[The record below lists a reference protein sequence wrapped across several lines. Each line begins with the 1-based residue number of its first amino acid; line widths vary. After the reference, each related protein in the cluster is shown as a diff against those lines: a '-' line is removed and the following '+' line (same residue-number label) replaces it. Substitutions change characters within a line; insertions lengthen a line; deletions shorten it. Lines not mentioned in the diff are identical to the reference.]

1 MANRSRQDLPQ
12 VRVVRFDEMKTND
25 IREAI
30 VAGFH
35 ILADREKRDVL
46 EVVRECYNGL
56 SQERLLIPGHGQDS
70 GVAI

>member
-1 MANRSRQDLPQ
+1 
-12 VRVVRFDEMKTND
+12 MKTND

-46 EVVRECYNGL
+46 EVVRECWDGL
-56 SQERLLIPGHGQDS
+56 RQENVVIPGHGGNTLGGHQ
-70 GVAI
+70 